1 MTSTEMAALLQQELK
16 GLSSSIEDDDY
27 TNAILAAER
36 DTGWSLPQTAD
47 FKLTWLISRSK
58 RHLFFYL
65 LSQSAA
71 KFRYKNIYL
80 QHRFEHYLKLVERMD
95 EDFKE
100 AQEENAFEFAGV
112 SSYQAAGTKIDS
124 GFASQGQ
131 TGRDF
136 TYDENN
142 EVIVTP

>member
-65 LSQSAA
+65 LSQSAED
-71 KFRYKNIYL
+71 FRFKNIFL
-80 QHRFEHYLKLVERMD
+80 NHQFDHYSKLVDRMD
-95 EDFKE
+95 KDFNVAIED
-100 AQEENAFEFAGV
+100 NALEFAGV
-112 SSYQAAGTKIDS
+112 AATEIAGTKIDS
-124 GFASQGQ
+124 GFGYQGQ
-131 TGRDF
+131 TSRDY
-136 TYDENN
+136 TYDEDN
-142 EVIVTP
+142 EVIITP